1 MNTNKREMVKMNIS
15 IEKKFYETLQ
25 DLAERD
31 HLKVTTW
38 TKQFLMRQVEDLL
51 NYKTF
56 TNDYPF

>member
-1 MNTNKREMVKMNIS
+1 MNTNKTEMVKMNIS

-38 TKQFLMRQVEDLL
+38 TRQFLMRQVKDMLE
-51 NYKTF
+51 YETF
-56 TNDYPF
+56 ANDCPF